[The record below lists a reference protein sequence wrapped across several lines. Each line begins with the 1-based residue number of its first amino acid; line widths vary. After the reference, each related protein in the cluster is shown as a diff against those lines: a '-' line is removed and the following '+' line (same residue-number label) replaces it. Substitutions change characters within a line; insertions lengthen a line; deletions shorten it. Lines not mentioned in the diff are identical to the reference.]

1 MEADFLAFL
10 DAERLP
16 RPLTNV
22 ARTIHGR
29 WIEADAVYP
38 EQRLI
43 VELDGGSHRTER
55 RFHTDRSRDRANL
68 VDGWR
73 TIRITPRHLY
83 RERREL
89 VADLRA
95 LLPQSPPR
103 ALRP

>member
-10 DAERLP
+10 DAENLS

-29 WIEADAVYP
+29 WIEAGAVYP

-55 RFHTDRSRDRANL
+55 RFHGDRSRDRANL

-89 VADLRA
+89 AADLRA
-95 LLPQSPPR
+95 LLPQRPPR